1 VLDKT
6 SMKTINNR
14 KYGTKQSMLSF
25 SFCFFLRPVMLFS
38 FICISSMPA
47 VAHGKILYLYHDAD
61 WANYTAASESIWRG
75 VNVALQEV
83 DYNLQGYRIEVVKK
97 NHSGNVLRS
106 LNNAKAFLDDKNAL
120 AVISGLHSQPLI
132 KNREFINKNKVLTLV
147 PWAAG
152 GPVTR
157 YPSAENWVFRLSV
170 DDTKAGEILVD
181 YALDQKGCKSP
192 HMLLA
197 DNPWGDSNLYSMGKA
212 LTARGKDATAV
223 TRFNW
228 NLKRYSAIG
237 KASNIIASGADC
249 VLLVANVIEGIE
261 ITKAFAS
268 LDVDKRPS
276 IISHWG
282 ITGGDF
288 HRQVSTQERK
298 AVDLTFIQT
307 CFSFMDSPLSTM
319 GQEVLNK
326 AMAQFPDIRSP
337 SDVVSPAGFIHGYD
351 ITRLL
356 LAALSNITLSDNA
369 EMHRDE
375 LRIALENIHV
385 PVEGLVK
392 TYNKPYGP
400 YSAAQVDA
408 HEALS
413 SPDYCMASYDVNG
426 DIVLKR

>member
-1 VLDKT
+1 M
-6 SMKTINNR
+6 MKINSKKHATQKKR
-14 KYGTKQSMLSF
+14 SFF
-25 SFCFFLRPVMLFS
+25 SFGCFGRSSTLLSVAAFFSILLFS
-38 FICISSMPA
+38 MFA
-47 VAHGKILYLYHDAD
+47 AANQKTLYLYHDAD
-61 WANYTAASESIWRG
+61 WSNYIEASESILRG
-75 VNVALQEV
+75 VSVALQEV
-83 DYNLQGYRIEVVKK
+83 DYSLQGYRIEVVKK

-106 LNNAKAFLDDKNAL
+106 LHNAKAFLEDKNAL
-120 AVISGLHSQPLI
+120 AVISGMHSQPLI

-157 YPSAENWVFRLSV
+157 YPSLENWVFRLSV

-181 YALDQKGCKSP
+181 YALDQKGCQSP

-212 LTARGKDATAV
+212 LTSRGKDATAV

-228 NLKRYSAIG
+228 NLKRYSATS
-237 KASNIIASGADC
+237 KASDIIASGADC

-261 ITKAFAS
+261 IVKAFAS
-268 LDVDKRPS
+268 LEPSERPS

-288 HRQVSTQERK
+288 HHQVSAQERK

-307 CFSFMDSPLSTM
+307 CFSFMNLPLSAM

-337 SDVVSPAGFIHGYD
+337 SDIVSPVGFIHGYD

-356 LAALSNITLSDNA
+356 LAALSNISLSGNA
-369 EMHRDE
+369 AMHRDE
-375 LRIALENIHV
+375 LRIALENINV
-385 PVEGLVK
+385 SVEGLVK
-392 TYNKPYGP
+392 TYNKPYGQ

-413 SPDYCMASYDVNG
+413 SPDYCMASYDASG
-426 DIVLKR
+426 DIVLER